1 MYKRQESYP
10 KLFVASEGEG
20 LAEEVRE
27 MTEEAAGDQNK
38 VRILPGS
45 AHAQAIFETDQG
57 GKLVQ
62 AILER
67 LQKYR

>member
-1 MYKRQESYP
+1 
-10 KLFVASEGEG
+10 
-20 LAEEVRE
+20 

-57 GKLVQ
+57 GKLMQ
-62 AILER
+62 TIL
-67 LQKYR
+67 